1 MNKKP
6 KLKNDKNEQPIP
18 KIPDTP
24 EIPEIVSK
32 AAAGYSVDP
41 HKLLKWKVYPG
52 GKVVLIAANG
62 MKFVYEELEHDS
74 QPQ

>member
-1 MNKKP
+1 MDKKP
-6 KLKNDKNEQPIP
+6 KSKIAKNEQASPQ
-18 KIPDTP
+18 
-24 EIPEIVSK
+24 IPEIVSQ
-32 AAAGYSVDP
+32 AAATYSVDP
-41 HKLLKWKVYPG
+41 HKLLKWKVYSG

>member
-6 KLKNDKNEQPIP
+6 KSKIVKDEQI
-18 KIPDTP
+18 IP

-32 AAAGYSVDP
+32 AAAGHSVDP
-41 HKLLKWKVYPG
+41 YKLLKWKVYPG

-62 MKFVYEELEHDS
+62 MKFVYEELAHDS
-74 QPQ
+74 QSE

>member
-6 KLKNDKNEQPIP
+6 KSKIVKDEQAI
-18 KIPDTP
+18 P

-32 AAAGYSVDP
+32 VAAGFSVDP

-62 MKFVYEELEHDS
+62 MKFVYEELANDS